1 MKVISA
7 KYLNEYTIEVT
18 FQDKKKNVIDFL
30 PQLKN
35 NPLCKKYL
43 DINQFIKFKI
53 EQGNIVWGKDWEMI
67 FTPESLYNNK
77 LG

>member
-18 FQDKKKNVIDFL
+18 FHDKRKNVINFL

-43 DINQFIKFKI
+43 DITQFMKFKI

-67 FTPESLYNNK
+67 FTPESLYNNN
-77 LG
+77 LN